1 MARFKSEKEDM
12 PADYQD
18 VDFETITHRA
28 PSVGSITK
36 RILAINPDLGTSEII
51 GLVRQAIKPIGVAG
65 EFSSAEMIDEELA
78 LQLARATLTRSR

>member
-1 MARFKSEKEDM
+1 MSNSKM
-12 PADYQD
+12 PS
-18 VDFETITHRA
+18 DFVERDFDEIVHRA

-36 RILAINPDLGTSEII
+36 RILEINPNLGTAEII

-78 LQLARATLTRSR
+78 LRLARQTIPKSN

>member
-1 MARFKSEKEDM
+1 M
-12 PADYQD
+12 PSDYENVEFD
-18 VDFETITHRA
+18 KIEHHA

-36 RILAINPDLGTSEII
+36 RILEINPNLGTAAII

-78 LQLARATLTRSR
+78 LELARATLPKAR